1 VPNLHHPSVVVP
13 FELIKILFA
22 GSGVGN
28 CVIVDSHYRGW
39 GVTGTWEK
47 CEKNV
52 KPLLAGHWSL
62 TSATLGYHVVN
73 IVFYALFWN

>member
-1 VPNLHHPSVVVP
+1 MSNLRHPSVVVP
-13 FELIKILFA
+13 FELVKLLFK
-22 GSGVGN
+22 GSGIGN

-52 KPLLAGHWSL
+52 KLPLSGNWVAIGVGP
-62 TSATLGYHVVN
+62 AQP
-73 IVFYALFWN
+73 IDIIE

>member
-1 VPNLHHPSVVVP
+1 VVVP
-13 FELIKILFA
+13 FERVKILFE

-47 CEKNV
+47 YEKNV
-52 KPLLAGHWSL
+52 KQLLSSSWGL
-62 TSATLGYHVVN
+62 TRAIPGYHVVN